1 MKNPIRRLLC
11 LVATAA
17 AVLPLQTLAQ
27 GAYPDKPVRFVVPF
41 PPGGG
46 TDVIARIVQGK
57 LQAQLGQTV
66 VIENRGGGG
75 GSLGTDVVAKAPA
88 DGYTVLF
95 TLSSHTINPAIFPKL
110 PFDTERDFESV
121 GIVASLPQ
129 ILVVL
134 PSFEANTVKELIA
147 LAKKKPLQFASVG
160 IGSPSHLAGEL
171 FNLRTGLSI
180 THIPYRGG
188 GPAVIDVM
196 GGQVPMLWVSIPAAA
211 QFVKTGKLK
220 ALAVS
225 TVKRSAA
232 FPDVPTMQ
240 EAGVADFEVDSWY
253 AMFVPAKTPKPIIE
267 RLNKALNATVADPEV
282 REKLLAQGSEAVGGN
297 PDLLTRTVKAE
308 LGKWAKLAKDANIKA
323 E

>member
-1 MKNPIRRLLC
+1 
-11 LVATAA
+11 
-17 AVLPLQTLAQ
+17 
-27 GAYPDKPVRFVVPF
+27 
-41 PPGGG
+41 
-46 TDVIARIVQGK
+46 
-57 LQAQLGQTV
+57 V

-75 GSLGTDVVAKAPA
+75 GSLGTDVVAKSPA

-134 PSFEANTVKELIA
+134 PSFEANSVKDLIA

-253 AMFVPAKTPKPIIE
+253 AMFVPAKTPKAVIE

-282 REKLLAQGSEAVGGN
+282 KEKLLAQGSEAVGGN
-297 PDLLTRTVKAE
+297 PDLLTRTVKSE